1 MPFRADRLV
10 RLRKEKGLS
19 QEGLARELNVS
30 QSLISYYESGR
41 KQPGYDTL
49 AEMGRLFAVSIDYL
63 MGLTDNPRGTHLNL
77 KNPAGGD
84 EEVSREVRALADII
98 KDNPGLVQYSREI
111 AQRED
116 LQLMVREA
124 RNLKPET
131 VRKLV
136 EVMKLIDDQEQ

>member
-1 MPFRADRLV
+1 MPFQADRLV

-19 QEGLARELNVS
+19 QETLARELNVS

-41 KQPGYDTL
+41 KQPGYNTL
-49 AEMGRLFAVSIDYL
+49 AEMGRLFGVSIDYL
-63 MGLTDNPRGTHLNL
+63 MGLTDNPQGTHLSL
-77 KNPAGGD
+77 KNAFSGH
-84 EEVSREVRALADII
+84 EEVGREVRALAEII

-116 LQLMVREA
+116 LQLMLREA

-131 VRKLV
+131 IRKLI
-136 EVMKLIDDQEQ
+136 EVIKLIDDKRQ

>member
-1 MPFRADRLV
+1 M
-10 RLRKEKGLS
+10 
-19 QEGLARELNVS
+19 S

-41 KQPGYDTL
+41 KHPGYDTL

-63 MGLTDNPRGTHLNL
+63 MGLTDNPQGTHLNL
-77 KNPAGGD
+77 KNAAGGD

-136 EVMKLIDDQEQ
+136 EVMKLIDD